1 LKYLL
6 SLGKSEEKE
15 KEVDYVCECT
25 RYYQR
30 RKVEWMRGRRDKR
43 FAILV
48 NPLILEVSLSS
59 LDIIHELWEE

>member
-6 SLGKSEEKE
+6 SLEKSEEKG
-15 KEVDYVCECT
+15 KGVDYVCEYT

-43 FAILV
+43 SAVLV
-48 NPLILEVSLSS
+48 NPLKLEVSLSS
-59 LDIIHELWEE
+59 LDIIHEL